1 MDKTHVKTFIAFWQL
16 ISNGKALSLKRN
28 KSLFKE
34 NIGVLEKILNFRNNS
49 FGGNFHF
56 YIFLLQG
63 HCRKLGMILFEWKV
77 A

>member
-56 YIFLLQG
+56 
-63 HCRKLGMILFEWKV
+63 
-77 A
+77 